1 MKISCLLLLA
11 GIPSAPLGA
20 QTPLGSY
27 SDAFIQRYR
36 RTDPQIDYT
45 VTVPANRSA
54 YLIEL
59 RIENAPNP
67 ARLVIPNWAPGAY
80 RIMSSGQ
87 NISAFTATDGTT
99 ALTVTQDSPISW
111 TVNTK
116 GASNIVV
123 RYRTALP
130 DSLAWRRPNNRW
142 FLRAT
147 SGVIDGPRTF
157 MYLDGWKL
165 TPSHVAFRLP
175 GGWHIATGLVA
186 TTDST
191 VYWAPSYDVLIDSP
205 VLLGHFLSYPFTAAG
220 RPHRAVV
227 DLGGIRASQPRVFVD
242 MLRRISETA
251 AQIFGNAPYKDYTY
265 IFVAGR
271 GGGLEHLNSTT
282 IGVSSETL
290 AKNPRNAESVSA
302 HEFFHAWN
310 VKRIR
315 PLELGPFDYERE
327 AYTRS
332 LWAVEGITEYY
343 GHLLLHRAGLTTR
356 EEYLEALS
364 EKIESL
370 QTTPGRLVQSAA
382 QASFDAWIKLYR
394 PDENTPNTSV
404 SYYTK
409 GAVIAFLL
417 DALIRHGSR
426 GTRSLDDVMRA
437 AYQEFSG
444 PRGFT
449 VQQFRGL
456 LEDAAGRSLSKLW
469 ADAID
474 GTAELKYAEALDY
487 FGLRFKPDSA
497 LPERQRAWLGAAT
510 KIDEGRLVVTQVK
523 RGTPASKAGLN
534 VDDELIAIDDL
545 RVRADRLDQR
555 LEQYA
560 PGERVSLLVARR
572 EQLVQ
577 LTLTFGAEPPRLWR
591 LEVDPIA
598 TPAQAERLHSWLK
611 GVVENG
617 VGPHF
622 PGTIR
627 SGK

>member
-1 MKISCLLLLA
+1 MEPIRYTLSFPAPHTHYVEVSASIPASGRAAVELMLA
-11 GIPSAPLGA
+11 VW
-20 QTPLGSY
+20 TPGSY
-27 SDAFIQRYR
+27 LVREYARHVEAVTATNADGRELLVEKSAKNRWKIGTGGSPAITVGYRVYGREMSVRTNWVEAGFAFLNGAATFMTLADDIAR
-36 RTDPQIDYT
+36 PHE
-45 VTVPANRSA
+45 VTIVPAKEWTRSVSGLA
-54 YLIEL
+54 SGDEPHRY
-59 RIENAPNP
+59 
-67 ARLVIPNWAPGAY
+67 WAPDY
-80 RIMSSGQ
+80 D
-87 NISAFTATDGTT
+87 T
-99 ALTVTQDSPISW
+99 LVDSPILVGNPSVYEFEIDGV
-111 TVNTK
+111 TH
-116 GASNIVV
+116 
-123 RYRTALP
+123 L
-130 DSLAWRRPNNRW
+130 LANEGE
-142 FLRAT
+142 
-147 SGVIDGPRTF
+147 SGVFDGARAVRDLEAIVREHQR
-157 MYLDGWKL
+157 MWGKL
-165 TPSHVAFRLP
+165 PYAK
-175 GGWHIATGLVA
+175 
-186 TTDST
+186 
-191 VYWAPSYDVLIDSP
+191 Y
-205 VLLGHFLSYPFTAAG
+205 VLLNLITEA
-220 RPHRAVV
+220 
-227 DLGGIRASQPRVFVD
+227 
-242 MLRRISETA
+242 
-251 AQIFGNAPYKDYTY
+251 
-265 IFVAGR
+265 
-271 GGGLEHLNSTT
+271 GGGLEHRNSAVLMTSRWAT
-282 IGVSSETL
+282 RTRKAYLGWLEL
-290 AKNPRNAESVSA
+290 AS
-302 HEFFHAWN
+302 HEFFHVWN
-310 VKRIR
+310 IKRLHPI
-315 PLELGPFDYERE
+315 ELGPFDYERE

-343 GHLLLHRAGLTTR
+343 GHLLLHRTGLTTR
-356 EEYLEALS
+356 DEFLEALS

-370 QTTPGRLVQSAA
+370 QTTPGRLMQSAA

-394 PDENTPNTSV
+394 PDENTPNTSI

-426 GTRSLDDVMRA
+426 GARSLDDVMRA
-437 AYQEFSG
+437 AHEQFSG

-456 LEDAAGRSLSKLW
+456 LEDAAGRSLSKFW
-469 ADAID
+469 ADAIE

-497 LPERQRAWLGAAT
+497 MPERQKAWLGAAT
-510 KIDEGRLVVTQVK
+510 KTDEGRLVITQVK
-523 RGTPASKAGLN
+523 RGTPAARAGLN

-598 TPAQAERLHSWLK
+598 TPTQAERLGSWLK
-611 GVVENG
+611 GSVENG

>member
-1 MKISCLLLLA
+1 MEPIRYTLSFPA
-11 GIPSAPLGA
+11 PHTHYVEVSASVPTSGQA
-20 QTPLGSY
+20 AVDMMMAVWTPGSY
-27 SDAFIQRYR
+27 LIREYARHVEGVTATSPEGRELSVEKGAKNRWTVATGGSPSIAVAYRVYGREMSVRTNWIEAGFAFLNGAPTFMTLADGLARPHEI
-36 RTDPQIDYT
+36 TI
-45 VTVPANRSA
+45 VPAKGWTRSMSGLPGSDEPHR
-54 YLIEL
+54 YC
-59 RIENAPNP
+59 APDYDT
-67 ARLVIPNWAPGAY
+67 LV
-80 RIMSSGQ
+80 
-87 NISAFTATDGTT
+87 
-99 ALTVTQDSPISW
+99 DSPIVVGNPAVYEF
-111 TVNTK
+111 TIDD
-116 GASNIVV
+116 AS
-123 RYRTALP
+123 
-130 DSLAWRRPNNRW
+130 
-142 FLRAT
+142 
-147 SGVIDGPRTF
+147 
-157 MYLDGWKL
+157 
-165 TPSHVAFRLP
+165 
-175 GGWHIATGLVA
+175 
-186 TTDST
+186 
-191 VYWAPSYDVLIDSP
+191 
-205 VLLGHFLSYPFTAAG
+205 HFLVNEGEAGVFDGARAARDVEAIVREHQRMWG
-220 RPHRAVV
+220 
-227 DLGGIRASQPRVFVD
+227 DLPYDKYVF
-242 MLRRISETA
+242 LNLITEA
-251 AQIFGNAPYKDYTY
+251 
-265 IFVAGR
+265 
-271 GGGLEHLNSTT
+271 GGGLEHGNSAVLMTSRWAT
-282 IGVSSETL
+282 RTRKAYLGWLEL
-290 AKNPRNAESVSA
+290 AS
-302 HEFFHAWN
+302 HEFFHVWHI
-310 VKRIR
+310 KRLR
-315 PLELGPFDYERE
+315 PIELGPFDYERE

-456 LEDAAGRSLSKLW
+456 LEDAAGRSLSKFW

-474 GTAELKYAEALDY
+474 GTAELKYAESLDY

-497 LPERQRAWLGAAT
+497 LPERQKAWLGAAT